1 MIRPLLPIRKRRSS
15 LVAPLACWACLAGP
29 ALGQFASVDQ
39 SPDRPPR
46 EFAPGVETV
55 IPSAI
60 DPAETVTEH
69 DLIEIRAQE
78 GLNWTPKLLAD
89 QTLYEDAK
97 NTRFTRP
104 VWCLEFGFKPLR
116 MIRLIDPSAESGQR
130 LVWYLVYRVKNTG
143 KALAP
148 TSDPSNGDFTAEPVE
163 QGPIRFLPHVVLQG
177 QDVAPS
183 GGKIYRAYLDRVM
196 PEAVPAIRQR
206 EVPGRKLYTATT
218 MPLEPIAA
226 GEERWGVAMWSE
238 VDPEIDFFS
247 VYLRGLTN
255 AYDWTDPP
263 GIYAAGDPPG
273 KGREFVRKT
282 LQLNFW
288 RPGDRFLQHENEV
301 RYGTAPG
308 KAELYG
314 VEEGVDYRWTY
325 R

>member
-1 MIRPLLPIRKRRSS
+1 MLRQPLRFCL
-15 LVAPLACWACLAGP
+15 LGLMACCVSP
-29 ALGQFASVDQ
+29 AWGQFTSVES
-39 SPDRPPR
+39 SPAVPPR

-55 IPSAI
+55 IEPAI

-69 DLIEIRAQE
+69 DVVEIRVQDA
-78 GLNWTPKLLAD
+78 LDWKPKLLAD
-89 QTLYEDAK
+89 QTLYEDADDA
-97 NTRFTRP
+97 RFTRP
-104 VWCLEFGFKPLR
+104 VWCLQFGFKPLR
-116 MIRLIDPSAESGQR
+116 MIRLIDPSTESGQR

-143 KALAP
+143 AALKP
-148 TSDPSNGDFTAEPVE
+148 TFNPDNGEYNAKTVE
-163 QGPIRFLPHVVLQG
+163 QGPIRFLPHFVLQG
-177 QDVAPS
+177 QDIAPS
-183 GGKIYRAYLDRVM
+183 GGKIYRAYLDRVL
-196 PEAVPAIRQR
+196 PEAVSAIRQR
-206 EVPGRKLYTATT
+206 EVPGRKLYSATT
-218 MPLEPIAA
+218 MPLEPIPA

-247 VYLRGLTN
+247 VYIRGLTN

-263 GIYAAGDPPG
+263 GVYAAGDPPG

-308 KAELYG
+308 KADLYG
-314 VEEGVDYRWTY
+314 VEEGVDFRWTY